1 MVCNNLPNG
10 DKMIAYDTN
19 GKFIIKKTKNQNIMC
34 NNVTFGDTVVNVSK
48 KCYIPNNI
56 LI

>member
-1 MVCNNLPNG
+1 MVTKYVHYKIMVCNNLPNG

-34 NNVTFGDTVVNVSK
+34 NNVTFGDTVVNVS
-48 KCYIPNNI
+48 
-56 LI
+56 